1 MTTDD
6 ELIYDA
12 QRLWSL
18 CIFRVSCEVYVAK
31 GNSMNPDFDLQ
42 EELKKLPD
50 RPGVYIMR
58 DRSDAILY
66 VGKAVNLK
74 RRVHQYF
81 VKKLGRGPKIEHMV
95 SRIAYFEYIVTD
107 SELEALVLEN
117 NLIKENRPKYN
128 TLLKDDKTYPY
139 IKVTLQEEYPRV
151 IFTRKMK
158 KDGARY
164 YGPFKSAFAVK
175 ETIELLRK
183 LYMVRDC
190 SRNLPRDIGTGRPCL
205 NYQIGQCK
213 APCQGYVSAGEYQ
226 ESVGRAVNFLNGNY
240 KEVVKVLEEKM
251 NAASEAMD
259 YESAAQFRD
268 LKQNVL
274 TVVQKQKMENEDGED
289 RDILALA
296 LDRTDAVVQVF
307 HVRDG
312 KLIGRDHS
320 FMTLGE
326 EDAAILQEDAAE
338 EQDENENHDKDRD
351 EQSVREAEERVLEVK
366 GRILSVFVR
375 QFYAAAPFLP
385 KELMLE
391 CRIEDQKLIEEW
403 LSSRRGSRV
412 YLKVPQRGTRSRL
425 VRMAHENAEIV
436 LKQDRERIRLEEGR
450 TIGAMQEIASIL
462 GIGHVT
468 RVEAYD
474 ISNTSGLESVGS
486 MIVFEKGKPKPTD
499 YRKFRIR
506 TVEGPNDYASMRE
519 VLRRRLSHGIE
530 EAKDLRERHMDESLG
545 SFSTLP
551 DLIMMDGGKGQVHI
565 AQEVCNE
572 FGLTI
577 PICGM
582 VKDDYH
588 RTRGLYF
595 HDEELPIDRR
605 SEGFKL
611 ITRIQDEAH
620 RFAIEYH
627 RSLRSKAQTHSL
639 LDEIEGIGPARRR
652 ALLRAFGSLEAI
664 RDAQPD
670 QLAHAPSMN
679 AASARKVYEYFHPG
693 ILDKGSNT

>member
-1 MTTDD
+1 M
-6 ELIYDA
+6 A
-12 QRLWSL
+12 
-18 CIFRVSCEVYVAK
+18 
-31 GNSMNPDFDLQ
+31 PDFNLQ

-50 RPGVYIMR
+50 KPGVYIMH

-81 VKKLGRGPKIEHMV
+81 VRKLGRGPKIEHMV

-151 IFTRKMK
+151 LFTRKMK
-158 KDGARY
+158 KDGSRY
-164 YGPFKSAFAVK
+164 YGPFKSSYAVK

-183 LYMVRDC
+183 LYKVRDC
-190 SRNLPRDIGTGRPCL
+190 TRNLPRDIGVGRPCL
-205 NYQIGQCK
+205 NYQIGQCS
-213 APCQGYVSAGEYQ
+213 APCQGGVTTQEY
-226 ESVGRAVNFLNGNY
+226 RLNIDKAVDFLNGNY
-240 KEVVKVLEEKM
+240 REVVKVLDEKM
-251 NAASEAMD
+251 LAASEAMD
-259 YESAAQFRD
+259 YEAAAQFRD

-274 TVVQKQKMENEDGED
+274 SIVQKQKMENEDGED

-296 LDRTDAVVQVF
+296 LDGTDAVVQVF
-307 HVRDG
+307 YVRDG

-320 FMTLGE
+320 FLTVGE
-326 EDAAILQEDAAE
+326 EDAALLQEEAAKE
-338 EQDENENHDKDRD
+338 EQETE
-351 EQSVREAEERVLEVK
+351 ESEVVRQVK

-375 QFYAAAPFLP
+375 QFYAQAPFLP

-412 YLKVPQRGTRSRL
+412 YLKVPQRGMRSRL
-425 VRMAHENAEIV
+425 VQMAHENARIALE
-436 LKQDRERIRLEEGR
+436 QDRERIRLEEGR
-450 TIGAMQEIASIL
+450 TIGAMQEIASVL

-468 RVEAYD
+468 RLEAYD
-474 ISNTSGLESVGS
+474 ISNTSGVESVGS

-499 YRKFRIR
+499 YRKFRIK
-506 TVEGPNDYASMRE
+506 TVEGPNDYASLRE
-519 VLRRRLSHGIE
+519 VLSRRLMHGIE
-530 EAKDLRERHMDESLG
+530 EAEDLRERHMDEALG
-545 SFSTLP
+545 SFSILP

-565 AQEVCNE
+565 AEEVCSRL
-572 FGLTI
+572 GVAI
-577 PICGM
+577 PVCGM

-595 HDEELPIDRR
+595 RDQELPIDRR

-611 ITRIQDEAH
+611 ITRVQDEAH

-627 RSLRSKAQTHSL
+627 RSRRSKAQTHSL
-639 LDEIEGIGPARRR
+639 LDEIEGIGPARRK

-664 RDAQPD
+664 RDAEPE

-679 AASARKVYEYFHPG
+679 AVSAQKVYEYFHPA
-693 ILDKGSNT
+693 ILDKDTST

>member
-1 MTTDD
+1 M
-6 ELIYDA
+6 A
-12 QRLWSL
+12 
-18 CIFRVSCEVYVAK
+18 
-31 GNSMNPDFDLQ
+31 PDFNLQ

-50 RPGVYIMR
+50 KPGVYIMH
-58 DRSDAILY
+58 DKSDAILY

-81 VKKLGRGPKIEHMV
+81 VRKLGRGPKIEHMV

-151 IFTRKMK
+151 LFTRKMK
-158 KDGARY
+158 KDGSRY
-164 YGPFKSAFAVK
+164 YGPFKSSFAVK

-183 LYMVRDC
+183 LYKVRDC
-190 SRNLPRDIGTGRPCL
+190 TRNLPRDIGVGRPCL
-205 NYQIGQCK
+205 NYQIGQCS
-213 APCQGYVSAGEYQ
+213 APCQGGVTPQEY
-226 ESVGRAVNFLNGNY
+226 RLNIDKAVDFLNGNY
-240 KEVVKVLEEKM
+240 REVVKVLDGKM
-251 NAASEAMD
+251 LAASEAMD
-259 YESAAQFRD
+259 YEAAAQFRD

-274 TVVQKQKMENEDGED
+274 SIVQKQKMENEDGED

-296 LDRTDAVVQVF
+296 LDGTDAVVQVF
-307 HVRDG
+307 YVRDG

-320 FMTLGE
+320 FLTVGE
-326 EDAAILQEDAAE
+326 EDAALLQEEAAKEQQESE
-338 EQDENENHDKDRD
+338 ESEV
-351 EQSVREAEERVLEVK
+351 VRQVK

-375 QFYAAAPFLP
+375 QFYAQAPFLP

-412 YLKVPQRGTRSRL
+412 YLKVPQRGMRSHL
-425 VRMAHENAEIV
+425 VQMAHENARIALE
-436 LKQDRERIRLEEGR
+436 QDRERIRLEEGR

-468 RVEAYD
+468 RLEAYD
-474 ISNTSGLESVGS
+474 ISNTSGVESVGS

-499 YRKFRIR
+499 YRKFRIK
-506 TVEGPNDYASMRE
+506 TVEGPNDYASLQE
-519 VLRRRLSHGIE
+519 VLTRRLTHGIE
-530 EAKDLRERHMDESLG
+530 EAEDLRERHMDEALG
-545 SFSTLP
+545 SFSILP

-565 AQEVCNE
+565 AEEVCARL
-572 FGLTI
+572 GVAI
-577 PICGM
+577 PVCGM

-595 HDEELPIDRR
+595 RDQELPIDRR

-611 ITRIQDEAH
+611 ITRVQDEAH

-627 RSLRSKAQTHSL
+627 RSRRSKAQTHSL
-639 LDEIEGIGPARRR
+639 LDEIEGIGPARRK

-664 RDAQPD
+664 RDAEPE

-679 AASARKVYEYFHPG
+679 AVSAQKVYEYFHPA
-693 ILDKGSNT
+693 ILDKDTST